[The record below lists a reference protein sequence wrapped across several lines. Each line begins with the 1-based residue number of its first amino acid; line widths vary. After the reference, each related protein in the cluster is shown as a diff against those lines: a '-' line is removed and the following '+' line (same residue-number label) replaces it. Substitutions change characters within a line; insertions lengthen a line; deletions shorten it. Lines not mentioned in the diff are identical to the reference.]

1 MGIKSKVKNILCLLR
16 TKEIISVPTPTISEE
31 LLKGKTAL
39 ISGGSGG
46 IGLAI
51 TDELLRLGCFVIIA
65 GTNETKL
72 NSICNGKNS
81 NNLRY
86 IVLNMKETQLFPK
99 KIREVCE
106 ISPNEGI
113 DILINCAGIN
123 NSKPFLEVDEST
135 FDSIMDINL
144 KGTYFL
150 SQSVAKIM
158 INNKTKGHI
167 LNLSSASSLRPAS
180 QPYAISKWA
189 ITGLTKGLA
198 DELIKYGIIVNALAP
213 GPTATPMLGK
223 EFDGDINHSSSPIG
237 RYALPQEIARLA
249 GFMVSGYGDLIVG
262 DTFYM
267 TGGSGTISLHR

>member
-1 MGIKSKVKNILCLLR
+1 MEIKSKVKNILRLLR
-16 TKEIISVPTPTISEE
+16 TKEIISVPTPTEREE

-65 GTNETKL
+65 GTSEDKL
-72 NSICNGKNS
+72 VNICKDKDS
-81 NNLRY
+81 KNLRY
-86 IVLNMKETQLFPK
+86 IVINMKETQVFPNK
-99 KIREVCE
+99 VREVCE
-106 ISPNEGI
+106 MSPNDGI
-113 DILINCAGIN
+113 DILVNCAGIN
-123 NSKPFLEVDEST
+123 NPKTFLEVDECT
-135 FDSIMDINL
+135 FDNIMDVNL
-144 KGTYFL
+144 KGAYFL
-150 SQSVAKIM
+150 AQAVAKTM
-158 INNKTKGHI
+158 INKKIRGHI
-167 LNLSSASSLRPAS
+167 LNLSSSSSLRPAS

-189 ITGLTKGLA
+189 ITGMTKGLA
-198 DELIKYGIIVNALAP
+198 DELIKYGITVNALAP

-223 EFDGDINHSSSPIG
+223 DFDGDISHSISPIG

>member
-1 MGIKSKVKNILCLLR
+1 MGIKSKVQNTLRLLR
-16 TKEIISVPTPTISEE
+16 TKEIISVPSPVKEEE

-46 IGLAI
+46 IGYAI
-51 TDELLRLGCFVIIA
+51 AEELLRLGCFVVIA
-65 GTNETKL
+65 GTSEDKL
-72 NSICNGKNS
+72 ARICNGKGL

-86 IVLNMKETQLFPK
+86 IVLNMKEIQLFSEK
-99 KIREVCE
+99 VREVCE
-106 ISPNEGI
+106 MSPNDGI
-113 DILINCAGIN
+113 DILVNCAGIN
-123 NSKPFLEVDEST
+123 NSKTFLEVDECT
-135 FDSIMDINL
+135 FDDILDINL

-158 INNKTKGHI
+158 ISKKIKGHI
-167 LNLSSASSLRPAS
+167 LNLSSASALRPAS

-189 ITGLTKGLA
+189 ITGMTKGLA

-223 EFDGDINHSSSPIG
+223 DSDGDISHSSSPIG
-237 RYALPQEIARLA
+237 RYALPQEVARLA

-262 DTFYM
+262 DTYYIS
-267 TGGSGTISLHR
+267 GGSGTISLHK